1 MIFERALKYPEIEN
15 SESSLYSSILIGG
28 FFLLMIESGIDAR
41 ALAANLISSEPGRYF
56 SGVCGIDSLL
66 ALIEAA

>member
-1 MIFERALKYPEIEN
+1 
-15 SESSLYSSILIGG
+15 
-28 FFLLMIESGIDAR
+28 MIESGIDAR